1 MTSPQQFLDQL
12 KRAQFRRQNKQASQV
27 TTVIE
32 TKISTSTAT
41 ATHTKVAKTKMSDD
55 LYRTLIV
62 AKAIHHIKQR
72 GV

>member
-1 MTSPQQFLDQL
+1 MNSPQHFLAQL
-12 KRAQFRRQNKQASQV
+12 KKAQLRNKQNKSNIQAITDV
-27 TTVIE
+27 E
-32 TKISTSTAT
+32 TKVASSTGT
-41 ATHTKVAKTKMSDD
+41 ATHTKMSDD

>member
-1 MTSPQQFLDQL
+1 MTSPQHFLDQL
-12 KRAQFRRQNKQASQV
+12 KRAQLRRQNKQATQV
-27 TTVIE
+27 TTNIA
-32 TKISTSTAT
+32 ISTDAAT
-41 ATHTKVAKTKMSDD
+41 YTKVAKTKLSDD

>member
-55 LYRTLIV
+55 LYRILIV

>member
-1 MTSPQQFLDQL
+1 MNSPQYFLAQL
-12 KRAQFRRQNKQASQV
+12 KRAQLRRQNKQASQA
-27 TTVIE
+27 TTVVE
-32 TKISTSTAT
+32 TKAAISTGA
-41 ATHTKVAKTKMSDD
+41 ATHTKVAKTKLSDD

>member
-1 MTSPQQFLDQL
+1 MNSPQHFLAQL
-12 KRAQFRRQNKQASQV
+12 KKAQLRNKQNKSNIQAITAV
-27 TTVIE
+27 E
-32 TKISTSTAT
+32 TKVASSTGT
-41 ATHTKVAKTKMSDD
+41 ATHTKMSDD